1 MSDKKDII
9 DEQCEHFINY
19 HKKEETAEAKL
30 PVNNIVRCSS
40 CGLNDAVPEHTCPYA
55 EDVNNDSSTL
65 CTCCSAC
72 EHECCM
78 DI

>member
-1 MSDKKDII
+1 MKDNYFDGRPTNIKK
-9 DEQCEHFINY
+9 Q
-19 HKKEETAEAKL
+19 EEAEDTKL

-40 CGLNDAVPEHTCPYA
+40 CGLNDAVPEHTCPYGK
-55 EDVNNDSSTL
+55 DVNNDSSTL

-72 EHECCM
+72 ERECLR